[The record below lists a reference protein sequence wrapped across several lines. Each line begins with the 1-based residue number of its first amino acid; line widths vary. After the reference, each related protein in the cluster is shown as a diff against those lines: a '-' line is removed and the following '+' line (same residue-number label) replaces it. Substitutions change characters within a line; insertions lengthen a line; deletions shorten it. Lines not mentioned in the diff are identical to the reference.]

1 MGINIDGTEWEWD
14 RSSWHME
21 YVGDGELRP
30 ADPHRTPEERR
41 EAQKP
46 EWEER

>member
-1 MGINIDGTEWEWD
+1 MGIAIDGVEWEEE
-14 RSSWHME
+14 RRSWHME
-21 YVGDGELRP
+21 YVGDGELRIVV
-30 ADPHRTPEERR
+30 PHRTPEERR